1 MDLISSKLNQIMNAK
16 KVGKEEVI
24 VIPISKLFIDILKI
38 MKKGGYID
46 FKIEKDKFDKA
57 IIKILKLNE
66 CKAIKP
72 RFYVKKQ
79 KYDKFIKRFLP
90 ARDFGIL
97 IISTN
102 KGLLTHKE
110 AIEKGV
116 GGSLIAYCF

>member
-38 MKKGGYID
+38 MKKQGYID